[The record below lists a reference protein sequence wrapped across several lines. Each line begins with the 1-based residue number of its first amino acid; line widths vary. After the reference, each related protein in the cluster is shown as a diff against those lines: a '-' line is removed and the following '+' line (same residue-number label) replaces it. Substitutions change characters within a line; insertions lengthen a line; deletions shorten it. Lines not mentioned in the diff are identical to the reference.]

1 MLIRR
6 LTVKCTF
13 LIALTF
19 FINYSLA
26 HNAIVLED
34 SSSTGQYAHRS
45 KSLMD
50 WHSGEHESIQASA
63 NGSKKIRWMID
74 SYNIHAQSGA
84 RVKTKA
90 NLTLPDG
97 SVVATRGA
105 FEVYIDIDSDEGT
118 GLSFDNDCGTY
129 QGAISKSGLAF
140 VFVDE
145 DDIAGSLNI
154 SDVDID
160 AWAEVDNQI
169 GQEAECQIAI

>member
-34 SSSTGQYAHRS
+34 SFSTGQYAHRS

-63 NGSKKIRWMID
+63 YGSKKIKWMID

-84 RVKTKA
+84 RVNTKA

-105 FEVYIDIDSDEGT
+105 FEVWVYIDSDEGT
-118 GLSFDNDCGTY
+118 GLPTDDDCGMY
-129 QGAISKSGLAF
+129 QGAIFKSGLAF
-140 VFVDE
+140 MFVDE
-145 DDIAGSLNI
+145 DDIEGSLNI
-154 SDVDID
+154 SDIDID
-160 AWAEVDNQI
+160 ALAEVDNQI
-169 GQEAECQIAI
+169 DEEAECNISI